1 MPEKTISPIR
11 RLSQI
16 TGRRFHRSMRR
27 IHRLSYIIDRRF
39 YRQMKSADSCPA
51 VDSYPAGSKKWL
63 MATEKQYG
71 GLTNIP
77 EVILSPDDPRYADV
91 DFASIVG
98 GVTRGGDR
106 MMSHYYS
113 PYYAKHLK
121 RFVKNR
127 FAELAIA
134 EVGILSGIGLATW
147 SDLFPKSNIFALD
160 IDFSSF
166 RANEDH
172 LRFLGAFP
180 SNSPTLI
187 EYDQFAEPT
196 ADVIAALGD
205 TRFSIVID
213 DASHFPEGI
222 LNTIDFMQGHLAE
235 DFVYFIEDCDAVE
248 NDVREKFPDA
258 QVARYGELTVIDGS
272 PKK

>member
-1 MPEKTISPIR
+1 MFEELKRLMHRIR
-11 RLSQI
+11 RASIKLDRS
-16 TGRRFHRSMRR
+16 FYRSM
-27 IHRLSYIIDRRF
+27 
-39 YRQMKSADSCPA
+39 KSVDACPP
-51 VDSYPAGSKKWL
+51 VDAYPAGSKKWL
-63 MATEKQYG
+63 MATEKKYG
-71 GLTNIP
+71 GLTKVSIRQT
-77 EVILSPDDPRYADV
+77 SPNDPRNTRSGVKEIEAMGGRLVSHYISPHYA
-91 DFASIVG
+91 
-98 GVTRGGDR
+98 GGDR

-127 FAELAIA
+127 FAEIAIA
-134 EVGILSGIGLATW
+134 EVGVLSGVGLATW

-160 IDFSSF
+160 MDFSYL
-166 RANEDH
+166 RENEAH
-172 LRFLGAFP
+172 LKSKGAFA
-180 SNSPTLI
+180 NSFPTLI

-258 QVARYGELTVIDGS
+258 QVARYGELTVVDGGC
-272 PKK
+272 